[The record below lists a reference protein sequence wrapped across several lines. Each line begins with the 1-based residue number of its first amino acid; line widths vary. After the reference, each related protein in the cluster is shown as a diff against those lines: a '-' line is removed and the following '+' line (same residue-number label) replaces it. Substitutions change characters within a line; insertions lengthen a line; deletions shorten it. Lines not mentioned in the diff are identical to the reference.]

1 MTFPATYYVT
11 ADGCADPYR
20 VVLAASAEGWTATV
34 ELEDQAW
41 TFPIRD
47 GGGVGRAW
55 VGETLKAFTWSDG
68 RLVVD
73 GVEHPLGVESEA
85 RHRAGRMR
93 VASPAGGQTRE
104 VRAPMPGLIVAV
116 EVEEG
121 TRVETGAGLAVIEA
135 MKMENEILAPA
146 SGIVRGIGVRTG
158 QVIEKDVLIC
168 RIEPGE
174 PA

>member
-11 ADGCADPYR
+11 ADGREDPYR
-20 VVLAASAEGWTATV
+20 VVLTAATDGWTATV
-34 ELEDQAW
+34 ESRDEVW

-47 GGGVGRAW
+47 AGGAGRAW
-55 VGETLKAFTWSDG
+55 VGESLLAFGWSDG
-68 RLVVD
+68 RLVVA
-73 GVEHPLGVESEA
+73 GVEHPLRVESEA
-85 RHRAGRMR
+85 RRLAGEIRSGSPGAGR
-93 VASPAGGQTRE
+93 TRE
-104 VRAPMPGLIVAV
+104 IRAPMPGLVVAV

-121 TRVETGAGLAVIEA
+121 TRVEAGAGLAVIEA

-146 SGIVRGIGVRTG
+146 PGIVRAIGVRAG
-158 QVIEKDVLIC
+158 QAIEKDVLIC